1 VNNQVPNYT
10 RSRLPRTRRQVIDY
24 FAEAS
29 RSHSIN
35 GLFEL
40 DVTEARRAIR
50 RRRRETGAGL
60 SLSSFLL
67 HAYVRALDR
76 HRELQA
82 HIRNGR
88 DLIVFDEIDVST
100 IIVRRV
106 HGRSL
111 PTTYIVRA
119 ANRKTLEEIEREIE
133 EAQRDISAS
142 LFTSGKQK
150 RSPAALVAL
159 LPGPV
164 RRLILRQILR
174 RKPGLKKRL
183 FGTVSFSAMQM
194 FGGGFGYGIPITP
207 HPVHLL
213 IGGMAKREILR
224 NGEASMRDFVGITL
238 TLDHDVA
245 DGAPAARFVADFRRI
260 VETADFRTAPA
271 AN

>member
-1 VNNQVPNYT
+1 MPDYT
-10 RSRLPRTRRQVIDY
+10 THRLPRTRLQVIDY

-29 RSHSIN
+29 RSHSIY

-50 RRRRETGAGL
+50 RRRRETGRGL

-100 IIVRRV
+100 IVVRRV
-106 HGRSL
+106 EGRSL
-111 PTTYIVRA
+111 PTAYIVRA
-119 ANRKTLEEIEREIE
+119 ANRKTLEEIEGELNQAQQEISQSLVSPERE
-133 EAQRDISAS
+133 
-142 LFTSGKQK
+142 K

-159 LPGPV
+159 LPGPL

-174 RKPGLKKRL
+174 RKPGLKKQL

-213 IGGMAKREILR
+213 VGGMEKREVLR
-224 NGEASMRDFVGITL
+224 NGEAVPRDFVGITL

-245 DGAPAARFVADFRRI
+245 DGGPAARFVADFRRI
-260 VETADFRTAPA
+260 VETGDVQPA
-271 AN
+271 SGAG